1 MLFRSLT
8 TNGQVQTRG
17 KALTNPTVA
26 TVPATQIVN
35 GNYYM
40 ISYVGTT
47 DFTLIGAAS
56 NTIGLGFLA
65 DLTSG
70 SATGTGTVWDPA
82 TPSVAAC
89 VTTTDERHV
98 VAFGCNDAVTA
109 ALNPVDAG
117 DFAIGTTYVISKIG
131 TTDFTDVGAAENV
144 VGLTF
149 VAAGAGKIGRAHV

>member
-1 MLFRSLT
+1 MLFRSGGPSVVAAYQIHTGLSYAQSLLGWGAGPWNGDHGWNTPYVGTGIAEALRLWSASNYGQDLFFNPRNGGIYFWNAGTGLT

-56 NTIGLGFLA
+56 NTIGLGFL
-65 DLTSG
+65 
-70 SATGTGTVWDPA
+70 
-82 TPSVAAC
+82 
-89 VTTTDERHV
+89 E
-98 VAFGCNDAVTA
+98 
-109 ALNPVDAG
+109 
-117 DFAIGTTYVISKIG
+117 
-131 TTDFTDVGAAENV
+131 
-144 VGLTF
+144 
-149 VAAGAGKIGRAHV
+149 IGRAHV